1 MSKRKNNITYVKP
14 QDPSFLR
21 AIKEQIGY
29 KDLSDTVETKV
40 HFDIFFFCFIN

>member
-40 HFDIFFFCFIN
+40 FFFIFFD